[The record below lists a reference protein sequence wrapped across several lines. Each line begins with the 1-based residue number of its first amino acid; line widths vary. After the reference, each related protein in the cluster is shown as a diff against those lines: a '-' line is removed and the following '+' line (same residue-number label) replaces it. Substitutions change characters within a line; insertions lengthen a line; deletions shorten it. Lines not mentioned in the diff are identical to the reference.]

1 MRVCAAFPEG
11 VELILLLVPVTIPR
25 LTRRLSPGVAL
36 LHQTA
41 LCGVGRWP
49 VVLIAPAL
57 ARCGRVIRVDVK
69 APVLK

>member
-11 VELILLLVPVTIPR
+11 VELILLLAPVTIPR
-25 LTRRLSPGVAL
+25 LTRRLSPDEAL

-41 LCGVGRWP
+41 LRGLGRWP
-49 VVLIAPAL
+49 VMIIALAL

-69 APVLK
+69 VPVLK